1 MIKSSTIGKWKA
13 RVLFVNY
20 RYAAFDHSSN
30 PILEL
35 GNYQVVGIYRDI
47 QNASHSL
54 PKSKPEIM
62 VLSIPD
68 SIDAAFFERLKKI
81 RITHPAL
88 KIIAITDCPEPEL
101 IFELLS
107 VGISSILPADTKLD
121 SITTCLD
128 QIEQGLSY
136 LSPKVTRVILDSFRL
151 NLMPELSKRQV
162 EILKLMFLGM
172 TYSTIAD
179 KLSISKETTKTH
191 MKNIY
196 KKLNV
201 NSKEEALSKAIN
213 DRIIFFNL

>member
-1 MIKSSTIGKWKA
+1 MLKSSTIGKWKA

-20 RYAAFDHSSN
+20 RYAAFDQTSD

-35 GNYQVVGIYRDI
+35 GNYHVVGIYRDI
-47 QNASHSL
+47 LNASHSL

-68 SIDAAFFERLKKI
+68 NTDAAFFERLKKI
-81 RITHPAL
+81 RVTHPAL
-88 KIIAITDCPEPEL
+88 KIIAITDCLEPEL

-107 VGISSILPADTKLD
+107 VGISSILPANTKLD
-121 SITTCLD
+121 LITACLD

-136 LSPKVTRVILDSFRL
+136 LSPKVTRIILDSFRL

-201 NSKEEALSKAIN
+201 NSKEEALSKAIS